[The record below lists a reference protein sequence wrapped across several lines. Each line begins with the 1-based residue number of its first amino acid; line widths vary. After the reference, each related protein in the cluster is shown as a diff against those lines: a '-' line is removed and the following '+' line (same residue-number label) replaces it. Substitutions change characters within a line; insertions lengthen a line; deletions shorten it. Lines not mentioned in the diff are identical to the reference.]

1 MELRHSFGR
10 GINADLS
17 SNEEELFSKSYEAFE
32 AKDIIGGYEYFLKSL
47 MNYTKE
53 ESNKNIVITKNG
65 DKLEFEIFQGSVR
78 IAGVVTAQ
86 RVYAEVIVTRKS
98 ISFVELNRYLL
109 ERNYQLTY
117 SCYFSDDM
125 FVKLKISLDNTI
137 INPHKIFYPL
147 REIALNSDF
156 DKEYTKSEFEYVVL
170 EDIGH
175 LMPLPQEELRIK
187 YSFFKKWLNETVVK
201 IQALPPNDAVMHS
214 YVLLYLFFKIDYLI
228 SPKYNLY
235 QKINKKIIE
244 YYSDETSL
252 VESKNDE
259 LLAFVDELGVISFD
273 DFSKNFYSAK
283 YTFNPSEKTP
293 HEEIQNFIDDSLS
306 KIRWYKNNRYSQI
319 IPTIYSYI
327 ALHMTYNFGLH
338 VVTKSLLHTLI
349 EVLHVDFFTS
359 LGYSPLYNKDENS
372 FAKKAITSR
381 VDEIIQNHQ
390 SRFKL
395 LKPFG
400 NELNYTSL
408 NEFSNSFYLHIKNL
422 NFEEI

>member
-175 LMPLPQEELRIK
+175 LMPLPQEEL
-187 YSFFKKWLNETVVK
+187 SF
-201 IQALPPNDAVMHS
+201 HS
-214 YVLLYLFFKIDYLI
+214 H
-228 SPKYNLY
+228 
-235 QKINKKIIE
+235 
-244 YYSDETSL
+244 YYCS
-252 VESKNDE
+252 
-259 LLAFVDELGVISFD
+259 
-273 DFSKNFYSAK
+273 
-283 YTFNPSEKTP
+283 SEEA
-293 HEEIQNFIDDSLS
+293 EEHFHPQL
-306 KIRWYKNNRYSQI
+306 
-319 IPTIYSYI
+319 
-327 ALHMTYNFGLH
+327 
-338 VVTKSLLHTLI
+338 
-349 EVLHVDFFTS
+349 
-359 LGYSPLYNKDENS
+359 
-372 FAKKAITSR
+372 
-381 VDEIIQNHQ
+381 
-390 SRFKL
+390 
-395 LKPFG
+395 
-400 NELNYTSL
+400 
-408 NEFSNSFYLHIKNL
+408 
-422 NFEEI
+422 